1 MLKKNLVL
9 LGMMTVG
16 KTTLGRIVAKRQG
29 IEFADIDENIEKKN
43 SMTIGDI
50 FKKKG
55 EKFFRIEEE
64 KESLKFLKKNN
75 CVIALGG
82 GSFMNKN
89 IRESVLKNSIS
100 IWLDNNIKVLEKRAK
115 WTNKRPLLKNEN
127 KLKKLDNLYN
137 QRKAVYKLANYKIT
151 CDKLSKENII
161 DKIISLYEKN

>member
-9 LGMMTVG
+9 LGMMAVG

-29 IEFADIDENIEKKN
+29 VEFADIDKNIEKKN

-115 WTNKRPLLKNEN
+115 WSNKRPLLKNEN

-137 QRKAVYKLANYKIT
+137 QRKAIYKLANYKIT
-151 CDKLSKENII
+151 CDKLSKENIVG
-161 DKIISLYEKN
+161 KIISLYEKN

>member
-1 MLKKNLVL
+1 VLKKNLVL

>member
-1 MLKKNLVL
+1 
-9 LGMMTVG
+9 MMTVG

>member
-1 MLKKNLVL
+1 
-9 LGMMTVG
+9 MMTVG

-29 IEFADIDENIEKKN
+29 VEFADIDENIEKKN

-75 CVIALGG
+75 FVIALGG

-100 IWLDNNIKVLEKRAK
+100 IWLDNNIKVLEKRAR
-115 WTNKRPLLKNEN
+115 WTNKRPLLKNAN

-137 QRKAVYKLANYKIT
+137 QRKAIYKLANYKIT

>member
-1 MLKKNLVL
+1 
-9 LGMMTVG
+9 MMTVG

-137 QRKAVYKLANYKIT
+137 QRKAIYKLANYKIT

>member
-1 MLKKNLVL
+1 M
-9 LGMMTVG
+9 
-16 KTTLGRIVAKRQG
+16 
-29 IEFADIDENIEKKN
+29 
-43 SMTIGDI
+43 I
-50 FKKKG
+50 FLKKKG

-82 GSFMNKN
+82 GSFMNKK

-137 QRKAVYKLANYKIT
+137 QRKAIYKLANYKIT

>member
-1 MLKKNLVL
+1 VLKKNLVL

-137 QRKAVYKLANYKIT
+137 QRKAIYKLANYKIT